1 MDCLALPPLKVR
13 SHDIVWQGRGNQ
25 FWSSILKALG
35 LSRKASTVKQRGR
48 VTPIRIRQLTSQAL
62 GEATF
67 VSSRHNSARHR
78 AQPVRTNPLDSV
90 SKAVSA
96 NAGTVGRQAAVI
108 AAASGLILSMGLPA
122 NAADTTA
129 GVSAST
135 ESGSAQTALAV
146 TAAPTATV
154 SFERPVIKTTP
165 APKVET
171 VRAQSTAS
179 ETGARAAATEA
190 AASKLADTV
199 SSAAASGLAALA
211 YTGIGHPYLWGG
223 TTPNG
228 WDCSGFTQ
236 WVYAQAGISIPRTNA
251 WTAMRPTATP
261 APGDLVMQNG
271 GAHVGIYVGNGM
283 MISALNPSQGTL
295 LHSAASTGSS
305 SFFTMAP

>member
-1 MDCLALPPLKVR
+1 M
-13 SHDIVWQGRGNQ
+13 
-25 FWSSILKALG
+25 
-35 LSRKASTVKQRGR
+35 
-48 VTPIRIRQLTSQAL
+48 TPIRIRQLTSQAL

-67 VSSRHNSARHR
+67 VSSRHISARHR
-78 AQPVRTNPLDSV
+78 AQPVRTNPLGSV

-96 NAGTVGRQAAVI
+96 NAVTVGRQAAVI

-146 TAAPTATV
+146 TAAPTAMV
-154 SFERPVIKTTP
+154 SFERPVIKTTA
-165 APKVET
+165 APKVNT
-171 VRAQSTAS
+171 VRAQSTGADRAS
-179 ETGARAAATEA
+179 EATA
-190 AASKLADTV
+190 TAASKLAGTV
-199 SSAAASGLAALA
+199 SSAAGSGLAAIA
-211 YTGIGHPYLWGG
+211 YTGIGRPYVWGG

-236 WVYAQAGISIPRTNA
+236 WVYAQAGISIPRVNA

-283 MISALNPSQGTL
+283 MIGALNPSQGTL
-295 LHSAASTGSS
+295 LHSVASTGSS
-305 SFFTMAP
+305 AFFTLAP

>member
-1 MDCLALPPLKVR
+1 M
-13 SHDIVWQGRGNQ
+13 
-25 FWSSILKALG
+25 
-35 LSRKASTVKQRGR
+35 
-48 VTPIRIRQLTSQAL
+48 
-62 GEATF
+62 
-67 VSSRHNSARHR
+67 SSRHNSARHR
-78 AQPVRTNPLDSV
+78 AQTVRTNPLGPV

-135 ESGSAQTALAV
+135 ESGSQTALAV

-154 SFERPVIKTTP
+154 SFERPVVKTTP

-171 VRAQSTAS
+171 VRAQSTDT
-179 ETGARAAATEA
+179 ERAADAKA
-190 AASKLADTV
+190 PAASKLTDAV
-199 SSAAASGLAALA
+199 SSAAASGLAAIA
-211 YTGIGHPYLWGG
+211 YTGIGHPYVWGG
-223 TTPNG
+223 TSPRG

-236 WVYAQAGISIPRTNA
+236 WVYAQAGISIPRVNA
-251 WTAMRPTATP
+251 WTAMTPTSTP
-261 APGDLVMQNG
+261 SPGDLVMQNG

-295 LHSAASTGSS
+295 LHSVASTGGG
-305 SFFTMAP
+305 SFYTLK

>member
-1 MDCLALPPLKVR
+1 M
-13 SHDIVWQGRGNQ
+13 
-25 FWSSILKALG
+25 
-35 LSRKASTVKQRGR
+35 ST
-48 VTPIRIRQLTSQAL
+48 
-62 GEATF
+62 
-67 VSSRHNSARHR
+67 RHNSARHR
-78 AQPVRTNPLDSV
+78 AQPVRTNPLDSM

-108 AAASGLILSMGLPA
+108 AAASGLILTMGLPA

-135 ESGSAQTALAV
+135 ESGSAQSALAV

-154 SFERPVIKTTP
+154 SFERPVVKTTP

-171 VRAQSTAS
+171 VRTQSTAS
-179 ETGARAAATEA
+179 GSRTATTAAAPATAAEKLTETV
-190 AASKLADTV
+190 AS
-199 SSAAASGLAALA
+199 ASTSGIAGLA
-211 YTGIGHPYLWGG
+211 YTGIGRPYVWGG

-236 WVYAQAGISIPRTNA
+236 WVYAQAGISIPRVNA
-251 WTAMRPTATP
+251 WTAMKPTSTP
-261 APGDLVMQNG
+261 QPGDLVMQNG

-295 LHSAASTGSS
+295 LHSVAATGSS
-305 SFFTMAP
+305 AFFTMN

>member
-1 MDCLALPPLKVR
+1 
-13 SHDIVWQGRGNQ
+13 
-25 FWSSILKALG
+25 
-35 LSRKASTVKQRGR
+35 
-48 VTPIRIRQLTSQAL
+48 
-62 GEATF
+62 

-78 AQPVRTNPLDSV
+78 AQTARTNPLAPV

-135 ESGSAQTALAV
+135 ESGSAQAALAV
-146 TAAPTATV
+146 TAAPTAMV
-154 SFERPVIKTTP
+154 SFERPEVKTTP
-165 APKVET
+165 APKVT

-179 ETGARAAATEA
+179 ETAADAA
-190 AASKLADTV
+190 SAASKLADKV
-199 SSAAASGLAALA
+199 SAAATSGLAAIA
-211 YTGIGHPYLWGG
+211 YTGIGSPYVWGG
-223 TTPNG
+223 TTPSG

-236 WVYAQAGISIPRTNA
+236 WVYAQAGISIPRVNA
-251 WTAMRPTATP
+251 WTVMTPTATP
-261 APGDLVMQNG
+261 SPGDLVVQNG

-295 LHSAASTGSS
+295 LHSVASTGGG
-305 SFFTMAP
+305 SFYTMK

>member
-1 MDCLALPPLKVR
+1 M
-13 SHDIVWQGRGNQ
+13 
-25 FWSSILKALG
+25 
-35 LSRKASTVKQRGR
+35 
-48 VTPIRIRQLTSQAL
+48 
-62 GEATF
+62 
-67 VSSRHNSARHR
+67 SSRHNAARHR
-78 AQPVRTNPLDSV
+78 AQTVRTNPLGHV
-90 SKAVSA
+90 SNAVSA

-122 NAADTTA
+122 NAADSAA
-129 GVSAST
+129 GVSASA

-146 TAAPTATV
+146 TAAPTALV
-154 SFERPVIKTTP
+154 SFERPAVKTAP

-179 ETGARAAATEA
+179 ETGASRASEATS
-190 AASKLADTV
+190 ASKLAGAV
-199 SSAAASGLAALA
+199 SSAAASGLAAIA
-211 YTGIGHPYLWGG
+211 YTGIGHPYVWGG

-251 WTAMRPTATP
+251 WTAMKPTSTP

-295 LHSAASTGSS
+295 LHSVASTGTS
-305 SFFTMAP
+305 SFFTLQ

>member
-1 MDCLALPPLKVR
+1 V
-13 SHDIVWQGRGNQ
+13 
-25 FWSSILKALG
+25 
-35 LSRKASTVKQRGR
+35 ST
-48 VTPIRIRQLTSQAL
+48 
-62 GEATF
+62 
-67 VSSRHNSARHR
+67 RHNSARHR
-78 AQPVRTNPLDSV
+78 AQPVRTNPLDSM

-108 AAASGLILSMGLPA
+108 AAASGLILTMGLPA

-135 ESGSAQTALAV
+135 ESGSAQSALAV

-154 SFERPVIKTTP
+154 SFERPVVKTTP

-171 VRAQSTAS
+171 VRTQSTAS
-179 ETGARAAATEA
+179 GSRTATTAAAPATAAEKLTETV
-190 AASKLADTV
+190 AS
-199 SSAAASGLAALA
+199 ASTSGIAGLA
-211 YTGIGHPYLWGG
+211 YTGIGRPYVWGG

-236 WVYAQAGISIPRTNA
+236 WVYAQAGISIPRVNA
-251 WTAMRPTATP
+251 WTAMKPTSTP
-261 APGDLVMQNG
+261 QPGDLVMQNG

-295 LHSAASTGSS
+295 LHSVAATGSS
-305 SFFTMAP
+305 AFFTMN

>member
-1 MDCLALPPLKVR
+1 M
-13 SHDIVWQGRGNQ
+13 
-25 FWSSILKALG
+25 
-35 LSRKASTVKQRGR
+35 
-48 VTPIRIRQLTSQAL
+48 
-62 GEATF
+62 
-67 VSSRHNSARHR
+67 
-78 AQPVRTNPLDSV
+78 

-96 NAGTVGRQAAVI
+96 NAGTVGRQAAVV

-135 ESGSAQTALAV
+135 ESGSAQAALAV

-154 SFERPVIKTTP
+154 SFERPVVKTTA
-165 APKVET
+165 APKIET

-179 ETGARAAATEA
+179 ETGAVRAL
-190 AASKLADTV
+190 AASKLADAV
-199 SSAAASGLAALA
+199 SSAAASGLAAIA
-211 YTGIGHPYLWGG
+211 YTGIGHPYVWGG

-236 WVYAQAGISIPRTNA
+236 WVYAQAGISIPRVNA
-251 WTAMRPTATP
+251 WTAMKPTSTP
-261 APGDLVMQNG
+261 APGDLVVQNG

-295 LHSAASTGSS
+295 LHSVASTGGG
-305 SFFTMAP
+305 SFYTMN

>member
-1 MDCLALPPLKVR
+1 V
-13 SHDIVWQGRGNQ
+13 
-25 FWSSILKALG
+25 
-35 LSRKASTVKQRGR
+35 ST
-48 VTPIRIRQLTSQAL
+48 
-62 GEATF
+62 
-67 VSSRHNSARHR
+67 RHNSARHR
-78 AQPVRTNPLDSV
+78 AQPVRTNPLDSM

-108 AAASGLILSMGLPA
+108 AAASGLILTMGLPA

-135 ESGSAQTALAV
+135 ESGSAQSALAV

-154 SFERPVIKTTP
+154 SFERPVVKTTP

-171 VRAQSTAS
+171 VRTQSTAS
-179 ETGARAAATEA
+179 GSRTATTAAAPA
-190 AASKLADTV
+190 
-199 SSAAASGLAALA
+199 SAAEKLTETVASASTSGIAGLA
-211 YTGIGHPYLWGG
+211 YTGIGRPYVWGG

-236 WVYAQAGISIPRTNA
+236 WVYAQAGISIPRVNA
-251 WTAMRPTATP
+251 WTAMKPTSTP
-261 APGDLVMQNG
+261 QPGDLVMQNG

-295 LHSAASTGSS
+295 LHSVAATGSS
-305 SFFTMAP
+305 AFFTMN